1 MFIGDL
7 FEDGSSRRIVVTYP
21 GRFQPFHLGHAEV
34 FRSLQSKFGADNV
47 FIVTSNKVD
56 GEKSPFNFSDKVRFM
71 HAAGIPDHSII
82 EASQVYKLPDQF
94 DGQKE
99 NLIFVVAV
107 GEPDKQRL
115 NPGTITKKTG
125 GPSYFQNLPEDLD
138 QAEMSDRHGYVVVA
152 SERQK
157 TVSIGGKQY
166 DVSHGTEVRKLWNH
180 IRNSPEQR
188 QAFMKQLYGR
198 SDPDLANILDKIPQ
212 SMAEEGGV
220 GVVKAGDKRY
230 SNALTVD
237 VKPDTLGKEMKAY
250 GLVGRK
256 SPSTQQQ
263 KVGKGVGKGVYDG
276 VAEDAENFNGIDIS
290 LEIQKDDEYVD
301 DEDYDNQ
308 VIYVTASSKGKEL
321 GHVLFAFDGEYLMPQ
336 DLEVEERYRGQG
348 IAQIMY
354 DYVKSKG
361 YKIRRSGQQTDAGAG
376 FWDKHK
382 GQGQNVWEQGV
393 AEALTY
399 PQKHSSWSVC
409 SPKKNEFNTRYK
421 LDQEPEAR
429 AHAERIGGKLVKVD
443 QRGHAIRTGSKG
455 DKGVAEGSLEE
466 VSQDTARSYAQ
477 KAQASQ
483 KDLINQT
490 YRKGADTD
498 ALNKKIKNRQQ
509 GMDRAHTDKR
519 YYKDE
524 LGVAEGSLEEVSD
537 KTLTNYLTKVDA
549 DSRKH
554 RMDPTKRPAHKAS
567 KSIAGF
573 ATAFNKLDSHKEKA
587 EKAEKTNEGL
597 ESEKVKMPNGQR
609 PKGIGWVLKQA
620 GEQSS
625 KDYSVWERK
634 FNRVNEQGVD
644 EEKQRLDPKCW
655 TGKHKEGTKMKGGV
669 RVNNCVPNESSI
681 MKGIKV

>member
-348 IAQIMY
+348 IAQTMY

-382 GQGQNVWEQGV
+382 PGKNVWEQGV
-393 AEALTY
+393 AEDIDLEERFNIIESMIEYWAEHHGVDSDVIWEDLEEVDDEDLLSEAEAWQTSRGKNKNGGLNKKGVSSY
-399 PQKHSSWSVC
+399 RSSHPGSHLQTAVTTKPSKLKPGSKAAKRRKSFCARMKGMKKH
-409 SPKKNEFNTRYK
+409 
-421 LDQEPEAR
+421 
-429 AHAERIGGKLVKVD
+429 
-443 QRGHAIRTGSKG
+443 RTGSK
-455 DKGVAEGSLEE
+455 
-466 VSQDTARSYAQ
+466 TARDPNSR
-477 KAQASQ
+477 
-483 KDLINQT
+483 INKSL
-490 YRKGADTD
+490 RK
-498 ALNKKIKNRQQ
+498 
-509 GMDRAHTDKR
+509 
-519 YYKDE
+519 
-524 LGVAEGSLEEVSD
+524 
-537 KTLTNYLTKVDA
+537 
-549 DSRKH
+549 
-554 RMDPTKRPAHKAS
+554 
-567 KSIAGF
+567 
-573 ATAFNKLDSHKEKA
+573 
-587 EKAEKTNEGL
+587 
-597 ESEKVKMPNGQR
+597 
-609 PKGIGWVLKQA
+609 W
-620 GEQSS
+620 
-625 KDYSVWERK
+625 
-634 FNRVNEQGVD
+634 
-644 EEKQRLDPKCW
+644 
-655 TGKHKEGTKMKGGV
+655 
-669 RVNNCVPNESSI
+669 NCH
-681 MKGIKV
+681 

>member
-237 VKPDTLGKEMKAY
+237 VKPNTLGKEMKAY

-263 KVGKGVGKGVYDG
+263 KVGKDVGKGVYDG
-276 VAEDAENFNGIDIS
+276 VAEGRENFNGIDIS
-290 LEIQKDDEYVD
+290 MEIQKDDEYVD

-308 VIYVTASSKGKEL
+308 VLYVTASSKGKEL

-348 IAQIMY
+348 IAQTMY

-376 FWDKHK
+376 FWGKHK

-393 AEALTY
+393 SEGFNSKQEVIDHFVKQGKSAAAGAMAWERGWRGNT
-399 PQKHSSWSVC
+399 
-409 SPKKNEFNTRYK
+409 PKKKPLR
-421 LDQEPEAR
+421 PP
-429 AHAERIGGKLVKVD
+429 V
-443 QRGHAIRTGSKG
+443 
-455 DKGVAEGSLEE
+455 
-466 VSQDTARSYAQ
+466 RSYHD
-477 KAQASQ
+477 
-483 KDLINQT
+483 DL
-490 YRKGADTD
+490 D
-498 ALNKKIKNRQQ
+498 
-509 GMDRAHTDKR
+509 DKR
-519 YYKDE
+519 YDVKEAEIIKRMLAIKEELDTLKPKLAKYKISE
-524 LGVAEGSLEEVSD
+524 MSSGGTGAGGISTAPSAGGGSLFGGS
-537 KTLTNYLTKVDA
+537 Y
-549 DSRKH
+549 
-554 RMDPTKRPAHKAS
+554 
-567 KSIAGF
+567 
-573 ATAFNKLDSHKEKA
+573 
-587 EKAEKTNEGL
+587 
-597 ESEKVKMPNGQR
+597 
-609 PKGIGWVLKQA
+609 
-620 GEQSS
+620 
-625 KDYSVWERK
+625 ERK
-634 FNRVNEQGVD
+634 DNPFAAPVKKKKAN
-644 EEKQRLDPKCW
+644 KK
-655 TGKHKEGTKMKGGV
+655 
-669 RVNNCVPNESSI
+669 
-681 MKGIKV
+681 

>member
-348 IAQIMY
+348 IAQTMY
-354 DYVKSKG
+354 DYVNSKG

-429 AHAERIGGKLVKVD
+429 AHAERVGGKLVKVD

-455 DKGVAEGSLEE
+455 DKGVAEGFNSKQE
-466 VSQDTARSYAQ
+466 VIDHFVKQGKSAAAGAMAWERGWRGNTPKKKPLRPPVRSYHD
-477 KAQASQ
+477 
-483 KDLINQT
+483 DL
-490 YRKGADTD
+490 D
-498 ALNKKIKNRQQ
+498 
-509 GMDRAHTDKR
+509 DKR
-519 YYKDE
+519 YDVKEAEIIKRMLAIKEELDTLKPKLAKYKISE
-524 LGVAEGSLEEVSD
+524 MSSGGTGAGGISTAPSAGGGSLFGGS
-537 KTLTNYLTKVDA
+537 Y
-549 DSRKH
+549 
-554 RMDPTKRPAHKAS
+554 
-567 KSIAGF
+567 
-573 ATAFNKLDSHKEKA
+573 
-587 EKAEKTNEGL
+587 
-597 ESEKVKMPNGQR
+597 
-609 PKGIGWVLKQA
+609 
-620 GEQSS
+620 
-625 KDYSVWERK
+625 ERK
-634 FNRVNEQGVD
+634 DNPFAAPVKKKKAN
-644 EEKQRLDPKCW
+644 KK
-655 TGKHKEGTKMKGGV
+655 
-669 RVNNCVPNESSI
+669 
-681 MKGIKV
+681 